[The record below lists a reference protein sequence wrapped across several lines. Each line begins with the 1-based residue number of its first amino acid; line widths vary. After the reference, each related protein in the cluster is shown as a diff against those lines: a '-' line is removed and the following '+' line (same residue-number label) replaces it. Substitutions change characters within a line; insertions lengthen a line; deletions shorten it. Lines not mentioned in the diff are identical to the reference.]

1 MLKYKSFQQ
10 NKDNT
15 QITQSFRTEFEDK
28 SIMMHSFLKIIFR
41 IVDKEIWEDFK
52 VIKIK
57 ENGTTK
63 LSKTI
68 FKYR

>member
-10 NKDNT
+10 NKYNT
-15 QITQSFRTEFEDK
+15 QIKKSFRTEFEDK